1 MAGNPS
7 LLDLECEGSP
17 YEKQLSLVVVA
28 SLIGDPDQK
37 LNVDVGFN
45 FIVGDAC
52 VNDEISYIETVPDY
66 IDYIVYEPARSFTA
80 GPVYEQKFPLCP
92 TSC

>member
-17 YEKQLSLVVVA
+17 YEKQVSLVVVA
-28 SLIGDPDQK
+28 SLIGDPDRK

-45 FIVGDAC
+45 FVVGDAC
-52 VNDEISYIETVPDY
+52 V
-66 IDYIVYEPARSFTA
+66 
-80 GPVYEQKFPLCP
+80 
-92 TSC
+92 